1 MVAKIEYLD
10 HWEQIAEAWVLDFAI
25 RGFRWD
31 KIFVKVTATHQDS
44 DDPSIDNVIFEV
56 DINGSWVELWV
67 FYNFRSGILV
77 ECEDLGL
84 NTDFEPIDLAKHLL
98 KLNALW
104 VTEKAIRRDHFLSK
118 HATTGRFVCEMTQPL
133 MNALDLHVW
142 TGQPENCWFD
152 QWFPTADYGDFELTE
167 EQRIYVLQK
176 AQKAM
181 EESGN
186 ISIDEGEDLGELI
199 DVDFKIIFESLD
211 PFLEHVRRGSA
222 SPSMEM
228 YGFNV
233 VGAGD
238 CWSARERLVEATTDR
253 RLWSD

>member
-10 HWEQIAEAWVLDFAI
+10 RWEQIAEAWVQDFAI
-25 RGFRWD
+25 RGFQWD
-31 KIFVKVTATHQDS
+31 KIFVKLTATHEDS
-44 DDPSIDNVIFEV
+44 DDPSIDNVVFEV
-56 DINGSWVELWV
+56 DINGNWVELWV
-67 FYNFRSGILV
+67 FYNLRSGILV
-77 ECEDLGL
+77 EYEDLDL
-84 NTDFEPIDLAKHLL
+84 NTDFEAVDLAKHLL
-98 KLNALW
+98 KLNAIW
-104 VTEKAIRRDHFLSK
+104 VTEKSTRRDHFLSK
-118 HATTGRFVCEMTQPL
+118 HAATSRFVFEMTQPL

-142 TGQPENCWFD
+142 TGQPESCWFD
-152 QWFPTADYGDFELTE
+152 QWFPTSDYGEFEFTE
-167 EQRIYVLQK
+167 EQRIYVLKK

-199 DVDFKIIFESLD
+199 DIDFKIILESRD

-253 RLWSD
+253 RLWSH